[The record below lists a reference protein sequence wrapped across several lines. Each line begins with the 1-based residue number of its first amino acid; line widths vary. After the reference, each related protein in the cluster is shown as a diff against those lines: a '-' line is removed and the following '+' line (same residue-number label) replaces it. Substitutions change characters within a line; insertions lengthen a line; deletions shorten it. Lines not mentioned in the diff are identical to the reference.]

1 MATNNNNKISLNS
14 EELKSFLT
22 YIYNN
27 NKLLLEKGLA
37 VQTVNVE
44 GEAGGGKT
52 STILQLANELGLEL
66 VRRNLAEYEDVSDL
80 VGYPCKEHEM
90 VGKDGVKKWVVEGT
104 IPQYINAG
112 YKPTGEKRM
121 THAAPEWAQGRT
133 QPVLLLLDDYSRASE
148 KFIQATMTLIETQCY
163 NSWCLPAGSFIVL
176 TSNPDNGNYSV
187 SALDGAQ
194 RTRVIN
200 VNYKFD
206 VDVWARYAEKT
217 GIDGRCVNF
226 LLLHPELM
234 DNSDINART
243 VTMFF
248 NSLMSI
254 DNFADSLPLIQ
265 QLGEATTNPEF
276 TTMFTTFINNKLD
289 KLVSPK
295 DMLLHDNES
304 YIVGELNSCIGTGA
318 QYRADIASVLTTR
331 LINFTINYADSN
343 TISQKITERLIKFCT
358 GDVFTNDLKY
368 IIVRRVLNANK
379 QKFSK
384 LMLNAEVAKM
394 SMK

>member
-1 MATNNNNKISLNS
+1 MATNNKISMNS
-14 EELKSFLT
+14 EELKGLLT

-27 NKLLLEKGLA
+27 NKILLDKGLA

-90 VGKDGVKKWVVEGT
+90 VGKDGAFRWVVEGT
-104 IPQYINAG
+104 MPQYIQAG

-133 QPVLLLLDDYSRASE
+133 KPVLLLLDDYSRATE

-163 NSWCLPAGSFIVL
+163 NSWCLPQGSFIVL

-187 SALDGAQ
+187 STMDAAQ
-194 RTRVIN
+194 KTRVIN

-206 VDVWARYAEKT
+206 VNVWARYAEKT

-234 DNSDINART
+234 EGEGINART

-248 NSLMSI
+248 NSLMSVT
-254 DNFADSLPLIQ
+254 NFADELPLIQ

-295 DMLLHDNES
+295 DMLLHDNEA
-304 YIVGELNSCIGTGA
+304 YIMGELNSCIGTDNN
-318 QYRADIASVLTTR
+318 YRADIASVLATR
-331 LINFTINYADSN
+331 LINFTCNYSDNNSI
-343 TISQKITERLIKFCT
+343 TPKITDRLIRFST
-358 GDVFTNDLKY
+358 DQIFTNDLKY
-368 IIVRRVLNANK
+368 IIVKQILNHNK
-379 QKFSK
+379 QKFQK
-384 LMLNAEVAKM
+384 LMLNPDVLKM

>member
-1 MATNNNNKISLNS
+1 MANNNKISLQS

-27 NKLLLEKGLA
+27 NKLLLEKNLP

-52 STILQLANELGLEL
+52 STILQLANELGLEM

-90 VGKDGVKKWVVEGT
+90 IGKDGAKKWVVEGT
-104 IPQYINAG
+104 MPQYITAG

-133 QPVLLLLDDYSRASE
+133 EPVLLLLDDYSRASE

-163 NSWCLPAGSFIVL
+163 NSWCLPKGSFIVL

-194 RTRVIN
+194 KTRVIN

-206 VDVWARYAEKT
+206 VNVWARYAEKT

-234 DNSDINART
+234 DNTDLNART

-248 NSLMSI
+248 NSLMSL
-254 DNFADSLPLIQ
+254 DNFADQLPLIQ
-265 QLGEATTNPEF
+265 QLGEATTTPEF

-304 YIVGELNSCIGTGA
+304 YIIGELNSCIGVGND
-318 QYRADIASVLTTR
+318 YRADIASVLVTR
-331 LINFTINYADSN
+331 LVNFTINYAEKN
-343 TISQKITERLIKFCT
+343 TITPKIIDRLIKFCT
-358 GDVFTNDLKY
+358 GEVFTNDLKY
-368 IIVRRVLNANK
+368 IIVRKVVNANK
-379 QKFSK
+379 QKFQK
-384 LMLNAEVAKM
+384 MMLNPEVIKM
-394 SMK
+394 AVK

>member
-1 MATNNNNKISLNS
+1 MATNNKISMNS
-14 EELKSFLT
+14 EELKGLLT

-27 NKLLLEKGLA
+27 NKILLDKGLA

-90 VGKDGVKKWVVEGT
+90 VGKDGAFRWVVEGT
-104 IPQYINAG
+104 MPQYIQAG

-133 QPVLLLLDDYSRASE
+133 KPVLLLLDDYSRATE

-163 NSWCLPAGSFIVL
+163 NSWCLPPGSFIVL

-187 SALDGAQ
+187 STMDVAQ
-194 RTRVIN
+194 KTRVIN

-206 VDVWARYAEKT
+206 VNVWARYAEKT

-234 DNSDINART
+234 EGEGINART

-254 DNFADSLPLIQ
+254 NNFADELPLIQ

-276 TTMFTTFINNKLD
+276 TTLFTTFINNKLD

-295 DMLLHDNES
+295 DMLLHDNEA
-304 YIVGELNSCIGTGA
+304 YIMGELNSCIGTDNN
-318 QYRADIASVLTTR
+318 YRADIASVLATR
-331 LINFTINYADSN
+331 LINFTCNYSDNNSI
-343 TISQKITERLIKFCT
+343 TQKITDRLIRFST
-358 GDVFTNDLKY
+358 DQIFTNDLKY
-368 IIVRRVLNANK
+368 IIVKQILNYNK
-379 QKFSK
+379 QKFQK
-384 LMLNAEVAKM
+384 LMLNPDVLKM

>member
-1 MATNNNNKISLNS
+1 MATNNKISMNS
-14 EELKSFLT
+14 EELKSLLT

-27 NKLLLEKGLA
+27 NKLLLEKNLA

-90 VGKDGVKKWVVEGT
+90 IGKDNGKRWVVEGT
-104 IPQYINAG
+104 MPQYISAG

-133 QPVLLLLDDYSRASE
+133 QPVLLLLDDYSRATE

-163 NSWCLPAGSFIVL
+163 NSWCLPKGSFIVL

-187 SALDGAQ
+187 STMDTAQ
-194 RTRVIN
+194 KTRVIN
-200 VNYKFD
+200 VNYKFN

-217 GIDGRCVNF
+217 GIDGRCINF

-234 DNSDINART
+234 EGEGINART

-254 DNFADSLPLIQ
+254 DNFGDSLPLIQ

-289 KLVSPK
+289 KLVTPK

-304 YIVGELNSCIGTGA
+304 YIVGEVKSCIGEGA
-318 QYRADIASVLTTR
+318 NYRADIASILTTR
-331 LINFTINYADSN
+331 LINFTVNYAENN
-343 TISQKITERLIKFCT
+343 TINQKVIDRLTRFMT
-358 GDVFTNDLKY
+358 TDLLTNDLKY
-368 IIVRRVLNANK
+368 ILVRKIVNENK
-379 QKFSK
+379 QKFQK
-384 LMLNAEVAKM
+384 LMLNADVVKM
-394 SMK
+394 SIKM

>member
-1 MATNNNNKISLNS
+1 MATNNKISMNS
-14 EELKSFLT
+14 EELKGLLT

-27 NKLLLEKGLA
+27 NKILLDKGLA

-90 VGKDGVKKWVVEGT
+90 VGKDGTFRWVVEGT
-104 IPQYINAG
+104 MPQYIQAG

-133 QPVLLLLDDYSRASE
+133 KPVLLLLDDYSRATE

-163 NSWCLPAGSFIVL
+163 NSWCLPPGSFIVL

-187 SALDGAQ
+187 STMDVAQ
-194 RTRVIN
+194 KTRVIN

-206 VDVWARYAEKT
+206 VNVWARYAEKT

-234 DNSDINART
+234 EGEGINART

-254 DNFADSLPLIQ
+254 NNFADELPLIQ

-276 TTMFTTFINNKLD
+276 TTLFTTFINNKLD

-295 DMLLHDNES
+295 DMLLHDNEA
-304 YIVGELNSCIGTGA
+304 YIMGELNSCIGTDNN
-318 QYRADIASVLTTR
+318 YRADIASVLATR
-331 LINFTINYADSN
+331 LINFTCNYSDNNSIN
-343 TISQKITERLIKFCT
+343 QKITDRLIRFST
-358 GDVFTNDLKY
+358 DQIFTNDLKY
-368 IIVRRVLNANK
+368 IIVKQILTYNK
-379 QKFSK
+379 QKFQK
-384 LMLNAEVAKM
+384 LMLNPDVLKM

>member
-1 MATNNNNKISLNS
+1 MANNNKISLQS

-22 YIYNN
+22 YIYEN
-27 NKLLLEKGLA
+27 NKLLLSKGLP

-52 STILQLANELGLEL
+52 STILQLANELGLDM

-90 VGKDGVKKWVVEGT
+90 IGKDNIKKWVVEGT
-104 IPQYINAG
+104 MPQYIQAG

-133 QPVLLLLDDYSRASE
+133 KPVLLLLDDYSRASE

-163 NSWCLPAGSFIVL
+163 NSWCLPEGSFIIL

-206 VDVWARYAEKT
+206 VNVWARYAEKT

-234 DNSDINART
+234 DNTDINART

-254 DNFADSLPLIQ
+254 EKFDEQLPLIQ

-289 KLVSPK
+289 KLVTPK
-295 DMLLHDNES
+295 DMLLHDNEA
-304 YIVGELNSCIGTGA
+304 YIIGELNSCIGTGA
-318 QYRADIASVLTTR
+318 SYRADIASVLATR
-331 LINFTINYADSN
+331 LINFTVNYAENN
-343 TISQKITERLIKFCT
+343 TITPKITDRMIKFCT
-358 GDVFTNDLKY
+358 GEVFTNDLKY
-368 IIVRRVLNANK
+368 IIVRKVVNANK

-384 LMLNAEVAKM
+384 MMLNAEVVKM

>member
-1 MATNNNNKISLNS
+1 MSTTNNKISLSS

-27 NKLLLEKGLA
+27 NKTLLEKNLA

-52 STILQLANELGLEL
+52 STILQLAEELGLEL

-90 VGKDGVKKWVVEGT
+90 VGKDGNVRWVVEGT
-104 IPQYINAG
+104 MPQYITAG
-112 YKPTGEKRM
+112 YKPTSNKRM
-121 THAAPEWAQGRT
+121 THAAPEWAQGRVK
-133 QPVLLLLDDYSRASE
+133 PVLLLLDDYSRASE

-163 NSWCLPAGSFIVL
+163 NSWCLPKGSFIIL

-187 SALDGAQ
+187 SALDAAQ
-194 RTRVIN
+194 KTRTIN

-206 VDVWARYAEKT
+206 INAWARYAEKT

-234 DNSDINART
+234 ENDSINART

-254 DNFADSLPLIQ
+254 SNFSDELPLIQ

-276 TTMFTTFINNKLD
+276 STLFTTFINNKLD
-289 KLVSPK
+289 KLVTPK
-295 DMLLHDNES
+295 DMLLHQNES
-304 YIVGELNSCIGTGA
+304 YIIGELNSCIGTNSD
-318 QYRADIASVLTTR
+318 YRADIASVLATR
-331 LINFTINYADSN
+331 LINFTVNYAESN
-343 TISQKITERLIKFCT
+343 TITPAIIDRLTKFCT
-358 GDVFTNDLKY
+358 GEVFTNDLKY
-368 IIVRRVLNANK
+368 IIVRKIINSNK
-379 QKFSK
+379 QKFQK
-384 LMLNAEVAKM
+384 LMLNSEIVKM
-394 SMK
+394 AMK

>member
-1 MATNNNNKISLNS
+1 M
-14 EELKSFLT
+14 
-22 YIYNN
+22 
-27 NKLLLEKGLA
+27 
-37 VQTVNVE
+37 
-44 GEAGGGKT
+44 
-52 STILQLANELGLEL
+52 
-66 VRRNLAEYEDVSDL
+66 L

-90 VGKDGVKKWVVEGT
+90 VGKDGAFRWVVEGT
-104 IPQYINAG
+104 MPQYIQAG

-133 QPVLLLLDDYSRASE
+133 QPVLLLLDDYSRATE

-163 NSWCLPAGSFIVL
+163 NSWCLPQGSFIVL

-187 SALDGAQ
+187 STMDAAQ
-194 RTRVIN
+194 KTRVIN

-206 VDVWARYAEKT
+206 VNVWARYAEKT

-234 DNSDINART
+234 EGEGINART

-248 NSLMSI
+248 NSLMSVT
-254 DNFADSLPLIQ
+254 NFADELPLIQ

-295 DMLLHDNES
+295 DMLLHDNEA
-304 YIVGELNSCIGTGA
+304 YIIGELNNCIGTNND
-318 QYRADIASVLTTR
+318 YRADIASVLATR
-331 LINFTINYADSN
+331 LINFTCNYSDNNSI
-343 TISQKITERLIKFCT
+343 TPKITDRLIRFST
-358 GDVFTNDLKY
+358 DQIFTNDLKY
-368 IIVRRVLNANK
+368 IIVKQILNHNK
-379 QKFSK
+379 QKFQK
-384 LMLNAEVAKM
+384 LMLNPDVLKM